1 MKKIIFD
8 VNQVFLF
15 FVALV
20 TGILFFIGGSGMF
33 SALLSGLFVYV
44 YLRFLKF
51 IYRLVLRLIGLSIK

>member
-20 TGILFFIGGSGMF
+20 TGIIIFISGSGLL
-33 SALLSGLFVYV
+33 SAFLSGLFVYV

-51 IYRLVLRLIGLSIK
+51 IYRLVLRLIGLSSK